1 MWPETRVGPQ
11 RQCKIRK
18 LAGGKEQIEDQTL
31 KHVYNYFLC
40 DKHTQHEIH
49 YFNQFYV
56 YQIWLQVCICTMCV

>member
-18 LAGGKEQIEDQTL
+18 LVGEKERIVDQTL

-40 DKHTQHEIH
+40 DKHTQHKIQ

-56 YQIWLQVCICTMCV
+56 YQICLHICICTMCV